1 MREIRAR
8 YPNHDPEL
16 NAVIGGK
23 YLVHDGRAGLL
34 NLTKVI
40 IRKRISFCAIYTYK
54 RSFYQDRLGTN
65 IGKAL
70 KKRDAFSYLTKVNV
84 TTWIPSGAT
93 MNG

>member
-1 MREIRAR
+1 VREIRAR

-40 IRKRISFCAIYTYK
+40 IRKHISFAPFIHINDH
-54 RSFYQDRLGTN
+54 F
-65 IGKAL
+65 
-70 KKRDAFSYLTKVNV
+70 TK
-84 TTWIPSGAT
+84 TGSGQT
-93 MNG
+93 